1 MPRNYKMI
9 MVFVLLAIV
18 MFLTGSIVINLY
30 NRSTDDVKT
39 DVGFHWWIGLLSILG
54 GLIAIGASVLIAVYP
69 TQVTVVKQVVGSRA
83 VAVGRAIRG
92 KDTAAV
98 QKEGTTVGS

>member
-69 TQVTVVKQVVGSRA
+69 TQVTVVGSRA